1 MGGSGGFVSASASAV
16 TLKQVASYGTS
27 AAVHGGLVHGEG
39 ASVTLIGVNAT
50 ESEAAN
56 GYGGVVNL
64 FAGVLA
70 MSDFRTMN
78 TSAAKYGGMTNI
90 AQGSI
95 ASISN
100 VVATNTFAGEGGG
113 LFAVVVS
120 CHAVI
125 ENVTLTNAVGGSLA
139 KVGGGAFVILV
150 GGSTLRVSNV
160 VADNLATYAEPG
172 GGFAFVYKSAAFIGT
187 GINVVNTHALS
198 TGGFLNCLGSPLT
211 ITDLNVN
218 NATALDGGL
227 LFLSGCNGVEMTRVN
242 TVDTGA
248 SRNGGLVNALGS
260 SFTLTDVFAT
270 NSSAGVVALI
280 PLVGVD
286 PNSAGGESGLT
297 GAIDG
302 DTDGSGGLVFSSGC
316 FSTMT
321 RVVAENTVAAKHGGL
336 LYLDGESQVQASEM
350 EATLTSA
357 GVDGGLVHIEGDSTF
372 QATGIKAVNT
382 TAGRKGGLVH
392 ATKYAAVRLSDL
404 ILEQTKAGQDGG
416 LVHVSDDCT
425 IDLDNVVALGTSA
438 DRDGGFIHA
447 SAGSMIQVDGVFAKG
462 TSAGQNGGLI
472 DAGEGCTVEI
482 ANSVATDTSAG
493 KHGGLVYI
501 PGSALVQFNNFTGK
515 TVTAAT
521 SAGLSALLGKQAR
534 LVLQS
539 SQFLDVSA
547 ASAPIALIHTGQ
559 IETLHVEI
567 FVVGCEAA
575 AAPYIVNNG
584 TGSLVLRDLQIDDA
598 CASSSAAPIDQMPHV
613 AGALTCAEE
622 MYTDATTG
630 KEVPICGPVTTCI
643 DNPILKGSSTTGPQC
658 ACLSGALRSLATVS
672 FEDAPYLAGDFCEC
686 DAGFLPSDGGGPCLK
701 CPIGTFKSEIGSG
714 ACLACDQHRTTLDVG
729 SNSAAMCVCK
739 EQFVLDGDGDC
750 TPCLSITDG
759 AICEAPNMTVLTLL
773 LKPEY
778 WRISSTSL
786 DVRKCRGDTATTPCA
801 GGAAASCANHHGGP
815 KCEVCTTDGYYFDK
829 GDAACKQCPE
839 GACSSCLTLT
849 LTLTLTL

>member
-1 MGGSGGFVSASASAV
+1 M
-16 TLKQVASYGTS
+16 TLKQVAAYGTS

-70 MSDFRTMN
+70 MSDFRSMN

-95 ASISN
+95 ASINN

-172 GGFAFVYKSAAFIGT
+172 GGFAFVYKAAAFIST

-198 TGGFLNCLGSPLT
+198 AGGFLNCLGSPLT

-260 SFTLTDVFAT
+260 SFKLTDVFAT

-286 PNSAGGESGLT
+286 SNSAGGESGLT
-297 GAIDG
+297 GATEG

-321 RVVAENTVAAKHGGL
+321 RVVAENTVAAKYGGL
-336 LYLDGESQVQASEM
+336 LYLDGESQAQASEM
-350 EATLTSA
+350 EARLTSA
-357 GVDGGLVHIEGDSTF
+357 GVDGGLVYIEGDSTF

-382 TAGRKGGLVH
+382 VAGRKGGLVH
-392 ATKYAAVRLSDL
+392 ATKYATVHLSGL

-447 SAGSMIQVDGVFAKG
+447 SAGSMIQMDGVFAKG

-539 SQFLDVSA
+539 SQFLNVSA
-547 ASAPIALIHTGQ
+547 ASAPIALIHTGSQ
-559 IETLHVEI
+559 FETLHIEI
-567 FVVGCEAA
+567 GVACNPQQGAA
-575 AAPYIVNNG
+575 RAPYIVNNG

-630 KEVPICGPVTTCI
+630 KVVPICGPVTTCI

-658 ACLSGALRSLATVS
+658 ACSSGALRSLATVS

-686 DAGFLPSDGGGPCLK
+686 DAGSFPSDGGGPCQK
-701 CPIGTFKSEIGSG
+701 CPIGTFKSETGPG
-714 ACLACDQHRTTLDVG
+714 ACLSCGQDRTTLDVG
-729 SNSAAMCVCK
+729 AASPTECVCEK
-739 EQFVLDGDGDC
+739 LFLLDSEGEC
-750 TPCLSITDG
+750 TQCVTITEG
-759 AICEAPNMTVLTLL
+759 AICEVPNMTTNSLM

-778 WRISSTSL
+778 WRISNTSL

-801 GGAAASCANHHGGP
+801 GGGAASCAEHHGGP
-815 KCEVCTTDGYYFDK
+815 KVLVYKSNPGPNPTSK
-829 GDAACKQCPE
+829 P
-839 GACSSCLTLT
+839 
-849 LTLTLTL
+849 